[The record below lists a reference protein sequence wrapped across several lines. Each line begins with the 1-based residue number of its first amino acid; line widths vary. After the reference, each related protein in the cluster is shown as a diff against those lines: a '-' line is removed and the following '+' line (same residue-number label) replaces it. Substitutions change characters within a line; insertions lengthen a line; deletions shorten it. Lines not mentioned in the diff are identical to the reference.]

1 MVHVGVEGV
10 PPQEG
15 GGGGG
20 DGQEGEE
27 GGAGQPSPHPKR
39 TQETKLFFIV
49 VCFARQYCT
58 KENLRM
64 FILFVFLI
72 FFAFKTEK
80 STVLLA

>member
-49 VCFARQYCT
+49 VCFARQ
-58 KENLRM
+58 
-64 FILFVFLI
+64 
-72 FFAFKTEK
+72 
-80 STVLLA
+80 